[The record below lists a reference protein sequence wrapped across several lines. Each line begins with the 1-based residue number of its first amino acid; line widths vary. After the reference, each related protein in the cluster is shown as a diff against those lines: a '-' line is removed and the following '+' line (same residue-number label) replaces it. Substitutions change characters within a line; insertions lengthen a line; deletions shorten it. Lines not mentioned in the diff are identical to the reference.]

1 MVCWSNPIAVVMK
14 KVENITGLIYTT
26 QDTAKLIKAQD
37 WTLPLTRR
45 GTVAVKG
52 KGSMV
57 SSQIFLALSPPDN
70 MR

>member
-1 MVCWSNPIAVVMK
+1 MRNVRK
-14 KVENITGLIYTT
+14 ITGFIYTT

-52 KGSMV
+52 KGNMV
-57 SSQIFLALSPPDN
+57 SSQSSLALSPPDN